1 MGAGRL
7 QAIEVRRHVA
17 AAAEILVACALV
29 ATAGRA
35 VAAES
40 TINVCKDANGRPVAA
55 DRTDPRCFK
64 APLTPDEQAAVD
76 ERKRREHDAYRACKI
91 EQRDL
96 QTLLSRY
103 PNKEKHDAARRTALG
118 ELESSMAASR
128 ARMEQLLKERKRL
141 LEEAEFYPNGNLP
154 AKLRRDIDTNS
165 ALIAAQTLAIE
176 NQKEEAAQKNAFYD
190 EQLVKLKKLWQARPA
205 DVLPCVAPRD

>member
-1 MGAGRL
+1 MRAGWL

-17 AAAEILVACALV
+17 ATAEIVVACALV
-29 ATAGRA
+29 AAAGGA

-40 TINVCKDANGRPVAA
+40 TIRVCKDANGKPVAA
-55 DRTDPRCFK
+55 DKTDPRCFK

-76 ERKRREHDAYRACKI
+76 ERKRRENDAYRACKI

-103 PNKEKHDAARRTALG
+103 PNKEKHDAARRAALG
-118 ELESSMAASR
+118 ELEISMAASKT
-128 ARMEQLLKERKRL
+128 RMEQLLKERKHL
-141 LEEAEFYPNGNLP
+141 LEEAEFYPKGNLP
-154 AKLRRDIDTNS
+154 PKLRRDIDTNS

-176 NQKEEAAQKNAFYD
+176 NQKAEAAQKNAFYD
-190 EQLVKLKKLWQARPA
+190 EQLVKLKKLWLARPA

>member
-1 MGAGRL
+1 MRAGWL
-7 QAIEVRRHVA
+7 QAIEVLRHVA
-17 AAAEILVACALV
+17 AAAEIFVACALV
-29 ATAGRA
+29 ATAHGA
-35 VAAES
+35 AAAES
-40 TINVCKDANGRPVAA
+40 TITVCKDANGRPVAA
-55 DRTDPRCFK
+55 DKTDPRCFK

-76 ERKRREHDAYRACKI
+76 ERKRRENDAYRACKI

-118 ELESSMAASR
+118 ELKNSMTASQT
-128 ARMEQLLKERKRL
+128 RMEQLLKERKRL
-141 LEEAEFYPNGNLP
+141 LEEAEFYPKGNLP

-176 NQKEEAAQKNAFYD
+176 NQNEEAAQKNAFYD
-190 EQLVKLKKLWQARPA
+190 EQLVKLKKLWHARPA

>member
-1 MGAGRL
+1 MRAGRL

-17 AAAEILVACALV
+17 VAAGILVACSIV
-29 ATAGRA
+29 VTADGA

-40 TINVCKDANGRPVAA
+40 AIKVCKDANGKPVAA
-55 DRTDPRCFK
+55 DKTDPRCFK

-76 ERKRREHDAYRACKI
+76 ERIRRENDAYRACKI

-103 PNKEKHDAARRTALG
+103 PNKEKHDGARRAALG

-128 ARMEQLLKERKRL
+128 TRMEQLLKERKHL
-141 LEEAEFYPNGNLP
+141 LEEAEFYPKGNLP
-154 AKLRRDIDTNS
+154 AKLRRDIDTNG
-165 ALIAAQTLAIE
+165 ALIAAQTLAID

-190 EQLVKLKKLWQARPA
+190 EQLIKLKKLWLARPA
-205 DVLPCVAPRD
+205 DVLPCIAPRS

>member
-1 MGAGRL
+1 MRAGWL
-7 QAIEVRRHVA
+7 HAIEVRRHVPA
-17 AAAEILVACALV
+17 ASEILVACALV
-29 ATAGRA
+29 VTAGGA

-40 TINVCKDANGRPVAA
+40 TIKVCTDANGKPVAA
-55 DRTDPRCFK
+55 DKTDPRCFK

-76 ERKRREHDAYRACKI
+76 ERKRRKNDAYRACKI

-103 PNKEKHDAARRTALG
+103 PNREKHDVARRAALG
-118 ELESSMAASR
+118 ELESSMAASQT
-128 ARMEQLLKERKRL
+128 RMEQLLKERKRL

-176 NQKEEAAQKNAFYD
+176 NQKVEAAQKNAFYD
-190 EQLVKLKKLWQARPA
+190 EQLVKLKTLWLARPA

>member
-1 MGAGRL
+1 MRARLL
-7 QAIEVRRHVA
+7 QAIEVRGHVA
-17 AAAEILVACALV
+17 ATAEIVVACALV
-29 ATAGRA
+29 ATAGGA
-35 VAAES
+35 AAAES
-40 TINVCKDANGRPVAA
+40 TIRVCKDANGNPVAA
-55 DRTDPRCFK
+55 DKTDPRCFK

-76 ERKRREHDAYRACKI
+76 ERKRRENDAYRACKI

-103 PNKEKHDAARRTALG
+103 PNKEKHEAARRAALG
-118 ELESSMAASR
+118 ELEISMAASKT
-128 ARMEQLLKERKRL
+128 RMEQLLKERKHL
-141 LEEAEFYPNGNLP
+141 LEETEFYPKGNLP

-176 NQKEEAAQKNAFYD
+176 NQKAEAAQKNAFYD
-190 EQLVKLKKLWQARPA
+190 EQLVKLKKLWLARPA